1 MASPFSGWVL
11 VGGVVIASPAIRDAL
26 VDGTM
31 QVTTAAERVA
41 AAMAFVW
48 VGLSLLE
55 WLLSHTAEP
64 VVRDPEP
71 PRALPGIDGPVP
83 VRPASVESPG
93 QPQPEQPP
101 VQGSAQPST
110 PSGS

>member
-11 VGGVVIASPAIRDAL
+11 VGGVAIASPALRDAL

-31 QVTTAAERVA
+31 PVTTAAARVA
-41 AAMAFVW
+41 AAIFFVW

-64 VVRDPEP
+64 VVREPGP

-83 VRPASVESPG
+83 VRPASVDSPEPPAG
-93 QPQPEQPP
+93 Q
-101 VQGSAQPST
+101 GTAQPST